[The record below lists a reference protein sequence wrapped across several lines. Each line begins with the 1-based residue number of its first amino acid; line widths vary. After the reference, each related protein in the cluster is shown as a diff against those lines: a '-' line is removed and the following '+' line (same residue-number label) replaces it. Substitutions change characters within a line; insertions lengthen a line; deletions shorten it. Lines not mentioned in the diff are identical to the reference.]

1 MLVCKWVTAIFQPL
15 KFHSSFSLSSFLS
28 ILTPFFP
35 PPSPEVSDRAH
46 LNQPAHSPAGR
57 QRHLAAAPV
66 NSAAAAA
73 NNPSM
78 MKVRHTQPSRP
89 IIAND
94 HNPPHPSYNYGFK
107 HMAPAL
113 PNNSVLFQSP
123 AVSVLFGF
131 IFLLMGGRS
140 QHENTHRDHNSSTLN
155 SGGRRRQ

>member
-1 MLVCKWVTAIFQPL
+1 MG
-15 KFHSSFSLSSFLS
+15 HSHISASQISFFFFSLFLSFYSYSFL
-28 ILTPFFP
+28 P

-78 MKVRHTQPSRP
+78 MKARHTQPSRP